1 MVIRRVFMILG
12 FIAGMFSRGA
22 EYESVLSMA
31 YGIIDENT
39 H

>member
-1 MVIRRVFMILG
+1 MILG